1 METLTQR
8 FEKAALVGGDVT
20 FISGDD
26 HHTIK
31 WAELH
36 EDAKRMAAALQ
47 ARGVAPGDHVA
58 LLGPTTRELVT
69 TMHAIWLAG
78 ATMVCLPL
86 PMRLAS
92 IDEFVNQTRARVA
105 KADARL
111 LVVDPQ
117 LADFVV
123 DQPGD
128 PDRVNLDVL
137 AAEASALLASAW
149 KRPADDPDALAI
161 IQFTS
166 GSTSEPKGVMLPH
179 HVILAN
185 LDGACEVGSLDLDN
199 DVFVSWL
206 PLYHD
211 MGLVGLLLLP
221 MTSGARLVL
230 GAPQDFTSRPSRWM
244 QWIHDYRGTV
254 TAGPNFA
261 WALAARGLN
270 RAKETLDLSSLRI
283 ALNGAEPIDPASVRS
298 LLEAGERHKMTA
310 GSVFPAFGMA
320 EVAIAGTFPQVG
332 QGLRTDWVDLAVL
345 EQQRYA
351 EPAEPDSPGSREFV
365 ILGRPVPGLDIRV
378 VDPTTAEPLDERE
391 VGELE
396 FRGTSVTTGY
406 YKNPEATAEMFRD
419 GWMRTGDLS
428 YLLDGELVLCGRI
441 KDVIIVGGRNIFPED
456 VERAVA
462 GVDGIRP
469 GNVIAIGVE
478 GRRNQEAMVVV
489 AESKAE
495 PTEEIIRQVRETARS
510 VCGLPPNDVV
520 LVPAGTLPKTSSG
533 KLQRTLCRQ
542 RYLDGEL
549 PAMTLS

>member
-1 METLTQR
+1 MDTLTAR
-8 FEKAALVGGDVT
+8 FEKAATLGGEVT

-26 HHTIK
+26 HLTVG
-31 WAELH
+31 WAQLH
-36 EDAKRMAAALQ
+36 EDAKSVAAALQ
-47 ARGVAPGDHVA
+47 ARGIEPGDHVA

-69 TMHAIWLAG
+69 TMQGIWLAG

-92 IDEFVNQTRARVA
+92 IEEFVNQTRTRVA
-105 KADARL
+105 KADAKL

-117 LADFVV
+117 LAEFVV

-128 PDRVNLDVL
+128 PDRMNLDEL
-137 AAEASALLASAW
+137 TAEAAALPAEAW
-149 KRPADDPDALAI
+149 VRPDVDPDALAI

-166 GSTSEPKGVMLPH
+166 GSTSEPKGVTLPH

-185 LDGACEVGSLDLDN
+185 LDGACGVGGLDLDN

-211 MGLVGLLLLP
+211 MGLVGLLLIP

-230 GAPQDFTSRPSRWM
+230 GAPQDFTARPSRWM

-254 TAGPNFA
+254 TAGPNFS
-261 WALAARGLN
+261 WALVARGLT
-270 RAKETLDLSSLRI
+270 RAKEVLDLSCLRI
-283 ALNGAEPIDPASVRS
+283 ALNGAEPVDPAGVQA
-298 LLEAGERHKMTA
+298 LLEAGERHGMSA

-320 EVAIAGTFPQVG
+320 EVAIAGTFPKVG
-332 QGLRTDWVDLAVL
+332 QGLRTDPIDLQTL
-345 EQQRYA
+345 EQERFA
-351 EPAEPDSPGSREFV
+351 APADPEAPGTRSFV
-365 ILGRPVPGLDIRV
+365 VLGRPIPGLEIRV
-378 VDPTTAEPLDERE
+378 VDPATAEQLGERQ

-396 FRGTSVTTGY
+396 IRGTSVTPGY

-419 GWMRTGDLS
+419 GWLRTGDLS

-456 VERAVA
+456 VERSVA
-462 GVDGIRP
+462 AVDGVRP
-469 GNVIAIGVE
+469 GNVIAFGIE
-478 GRRNQEAMVVV
+478 GRRGQEAMVVV
-489 AESKAE
+489 AEVKGDAS
-495 PTEEIIRQVRETARS
+495 EELTRNVREAAKS
-510 VCGLPPNDVV
+510 VSGLPPSDVV

-533 KLQRTLCRQ
+533 KLQRSLCRQ
-542 RYLDGEL
+542 RFLDD
-549 PAMTLS
+549 TLSLIDVG